1 MGCIIEKLT
10 NLFIG
15 SLPKNM
21 SSTAITTNLFPT
33 NPSRRIPQQKS
44 TGDWN
49 RIVRSRCTTY
59 LSNVR
64 HKPYQLSVLNASILI
79 MAVYIGWFHTLHSNL
94 LNTIHIGECV
104 NPYLEFWIWDMV
116 NNSIKPLH
124 KEHSIDVLSEEI
136 LSIRYHIVQTSIPIF
151 YNWS

>member
-44 TGDWN
+44 TAIWN
-49 RIVRSRCTTY
+49 KIIRSQCVTNP
-59 LSNVR
+59 SNVK
-64 HKPYQLSVLNASILI
+64 HKPYQLSVLNTSIPI
-79 MAVYIGWFHTLHSNL
+79 MAIYIGWFHTLHRNS
-94 LNTIHIGECV
+94 LNTIYIVECV
-104 NPYLEFWIWDMV
+104 NPCLEFEIWG
-116 NNSIKPLH
+116 NRRF
-124 KEHSIDVLSEEI
+124 KEIIHIIFTISTSYIYVFARFTVDKDDVAEGGGM
-136 LSIRYHIVQTSIPIF
+136 
-151 YNWS
+151 